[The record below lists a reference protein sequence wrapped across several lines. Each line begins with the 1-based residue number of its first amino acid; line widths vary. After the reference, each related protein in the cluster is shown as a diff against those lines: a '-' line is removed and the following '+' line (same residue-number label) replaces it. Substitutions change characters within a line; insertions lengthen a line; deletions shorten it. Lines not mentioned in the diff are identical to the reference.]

1 MHKEDVKVLSAMSSM
16 MSLEKAGDIID
27 TVTYLLFSV
36 IFENVAE
43 QHVHSPTL
51 WKPPRFLAPSFCP
64 GVLR

>member
-16 MSLEKAGDIID
+16 MSLKKAGDIID

-51 WKPPRFLAPSFCP
+51 
-64 GVLR
+64 